1 MDKIPIFTLKWIKIS
16 LVKLFFVRKGF
27 MGLKVK
33 ILAGEE
39 EERRIE
45 VSNGDTYENV
55 LEKLK
60 LNPVEVVVLRDGTPV
75 PEDEKVDVNNT
86 KGAITIIRIVSGG

>member
-1 MDKIPIFTLKWIKIS
+1 
-16 LVKLFFVRKGF
+16 

-33 ILAGEE
+33 ILAGKE

-60 LNPVEVVVLRDGTPV
+60 LNPVEVVVLRDGKPV
-75 PEDEKVDVNNT
+75 PEDEKVDVT
-86 KGAITIIRIVSGG
+86 KNKGELSITVIRIVSGG

>member
-1 MDKIPIFTLKWIKIS
+1 M
-16 LVKLFFVRKGF
+16 
-27 MGLKVK
+27 K
-33 ILAGEE
+33 ILAGKE

-60 LNPVEVVVLRDGTPV
+60 LNPVEVVVLRDGKPV
-75 PEDEKVDVNNT
+75 PEDEKVDNKN
-86 KGAITIIRIVSGG
+86 KGEIGITVIRIVSVG